1 MFSVKD
7 IVLKSLL
14 SAKTDLQKEYEEVGP
29 TLFQDIFVSTV
40 IWSKGE
46 VPVQLLHASWLRYPY
61 WC

>member
-1 MFSVKD
+1 MNFIKWCLILKDIVRPNQLMFSVKD

-40 IWSKGE
+40 I
-46 VPVQLLHASWLRYPY
+46 
-61 WC
+61 